1 MTRIAPL
8 LISLTLLSCS
18 GEPDQQEEMASG
30 DHQEMD
36 HSMHDDL
43 AMSHDEPTDMS
54 LYQVSSEW
62 RNRHGETLQMEDL
75 RGKNRVVAMLYTHC
89 EYACPRILADMKRIQ
104 KDLSSEAREETGFV
118 IISIDPERDTPE
130 RLTTFAAEND
140 LSDSEWTLLQGESG
154 DILEMAALLG
164 VRYRRVSETDFTHS
178 NMITIL
184 NKEGE
189 IVFRRTRLTD
199 SQEPVIDAIES
210 R

>member
-1 MTRIAPL
+1 MIRFTPL
-8 LISLTLLSCS
+8 LILLALLSCS
-18 GEPDQQEEMASG
+18 GEPNQHEEMASG
-30 DHQEMD
+30 DHQVMD

-62 RNRHGETLQMEDL
+62 RNRHGETLHMGDL
-75 RGKNRVVAMLYTHC
+75 RGNNQVVAMIYTHC

-104 KDLSSEAREETGFV
+104 EDLSSGAREETGFV

-130 RLTTFAAEND
+130 RFRTFAEEND

-154 DILEMAALLG
+154 DVLEMAALLG

-178 NMITIL
+178 NMLTVL

-189 IVFRRTRLTD
+189 IVHRRTQLSD
-199 SQEPVIDAIES
+199 SQDAIIQAIES
-210 R
+210 L